1 MHAVSF
7 ATRLCWFFL
16 LCAAVYGAGLLAS
29 RFTGFAPDGFTI
41 NTLAAVP
48 VIAALAA
55 AIWHHRP
62 TVEEAAHAL
71 DHKSGSKDLFLTVAL
86 IEQSAG
92 EYQPLVARAAEERAA
107 RMQATTVVPF
117 QGARGTIQALA
128 ATLAIVTTLGWMKQ
142 FDPFGKVEA
151 ASQVVGRRQDLQET
165 KKETEKRAI
174 ELKKAEKENELSEE
188 AEKAIEDLKTALNK
202 MRPKE
207 KSGNFKELTGQQK
220 VIDGMRFKVSNEKL
234 KGLLAQNADAQ
245 QFGAIDREKLE
256 KWTRELQEGSSKGLE
271 QALEDIKSD
280 LQNLSKIDDPVKK
293 AEMEQKL
300 RKKMKELSSF
310 ASERAGSKPLTAALK
325 RAMKQLEMAK
335 MEGMDEKEAH
345 EAVEKSLDLS
355 KLELKELA
363 QSAKDLKALEEALKV
378 IQQAK
383 KLNDKEQLDG
393 EKTEGAEGMEEY
405 AELYADLMA
414 QLGMGE
420 GEGEGEG
427 EGDSDEEGD
436 GDGLGGRGIGRGGKA
451 PEDNSVET
459 GFKMEQSRSAVTA
472 GKILMSVKTQGL
484 SDRGDAKKEYRT
496 LIQKVKQGSAE
507 AILQEQV
514 PPGYHEGIKSYFNNL
529 EGQEPDAI
537 DAEKN

>member
-383 KLNDKEQLDG
+383 QLNDKEQLDG